1 MRYNDKNDIDEVNK
15 VKYRVLVVSSA
26 NMDFVQR
33 IDKIPAAG
41 QTVVTDCTYEY
52 IPGGKGAN
60 SAVAFARLG
69 ADTVFCTRVGADN
82 NGATLR
88 RIYQNE
94 GIDTRFLA
102 EDEEKATGLASIIV
116 EEDGTNR
123 IIVYP
128 GANTGISENEI
139 EEAFTTYPDAV
150 FMQFEIP
157 FEAVATAAD
166 FAYKQNI
173 PLFIDAGPVSD
184 AVELSRLR
192 KVEILSPNES
202 ECEALTGIY
211 PDSLENC
218 LKACIRLASTVETK
232 YVVLKLGRRGA
243 FVYDGKYYH
252 LVQGHKVNAVDTTAA
267 GDVFSAALT
276 YAYLQKGDIL
286 EATRFA
292 NLAAAL
298 SVTREGAFPS
308 IPTLAEV
315 KEFSKSMKNKEK

>member
-1 MRYNDKNDIDEVNK
+1 MKS
-15 VKYRVLVVSSA
+15 RVLVISSA

-33 IDKIPAAG
+33 MAKVPAAG
-41 QTVVTDCTYEY
+41 ETVVTDCTYSY

-69 ADTVFCTRVGADN
+69 ADTVFCSRVGRDQ
-82 NGATLR
+82 NGAALR
-88 RIYQNE
+88 KIYEKE
-94 GIDTRFLA
+94 GIDTRFLIA
-102 EDEEKATGLASIIV
+102 DEEYPTGLASILV
-116 EEDGTNR
+116 EEDGMNR

-128 GANTGISENEI
+128 GANNHIEENEI
-139 EEAFTTYPDAV
+139 EEAFTTYPDCV

-157 FEAVATAAD
+157 FDAVATAAD
-166 FAYKQNI
+166 YAYNQGI
-173 PLFIDAGPVSD
+173 PLFVDAGPVNAQVD
-184 AVELSRLR
+184 LARLK
-192 KVEILSPNES
+192 KVEILSPNET

-218 LKACIRLASTVETK
+218 LKACIRLGSMVELK

-276 YAYLQKGDIL
+276 YAYLKKGDIL

-298 SVTREGAFPS
+298 SVTREGAFTS
-308 IPTLAEV
+308 IPTLSEV
-315 KEFSKSMKNKEK
+315 KEFSKLMKSKEVK

>member
-1 MRYNDKNDIDEVNK
+1 MKS
-15 VKYRVLVVSSA
+15 RVLVISSA

-33 IDKIPAAG
+33 MAKVPAAG
-41 QTVVTDCTYEY
+41 ETVVTDCTYSY

-69 ADTVFCTRVGADN
+69 ADTVFCSRVGRDQ

-88 RIYQNE
+88 KIYEKE
-94 GIDTRFLA
+94 GIDTRFLIA
-102 EDEEKATGLASIIV
+102 DEEYSTGLASILV
-116 EEDGTNR
+116 EEDGMNR

-128 GANTGISENEI
+128 GANNHIDENEI
-139 EEAFTTYPDAV
+139 EEAFTTYPDCV

-157 FEAVATAAD
+157 FDAVATAAD
-166 FAYKQNI
+166 YAYNQGI
-173 PLFIDAGPVSD
+173 PLFVDAGPVNAQVD
-184 AVELSRLR
+184 LARLR
-192 KVEILSPNES
+192 RVEILSPNET

-218 LKACIRLASTVETK
+218 LRACIRLGSMVELK

-252 LVQGHKVNAVDTTAA
+252 LVQGHKVDAVDTTAA

-276 YAYLQKGDIL
+276 YAYLKKGDIL

-298 SVTREGAFPS
+298 SVTREGAFTS

-315 KEFSKSMKNKEK
+315 KEFSKMMKSKEVK

>member
-1 MRYNDKNDIDEVNK
+1 MKH
-15 VKYRVLVVSSA
+15 RVLVVSSA

-33 IDKIPAAG
+33 IDKIPNAG
-41 QTVVTDCTYEY
+41 QTVVTDCTYSY

-69 ADTVFCTRVGADN
+69 ADTVFCTRVGKDA
-82 NGATLR
+82 NGAALK

-94 GIDTRFLA
+94 NIDIRFLI
-102 EDEEKATGLASIIV
+102 EDSEKATGLASIIV
-116 EEDGTNR
+116 EEGGANR

-128 GANTGISENEI
+128 GANTAIAEGDI
-139 EEAFTTYPDAV
+139 EDAFTTYPDAV
-150 FMQFEIP
+150 FVQFEIP
-157 FEAVATAAD
+157 FDAVVTAAE
-166 FAYKQNI
+166 FAAEKDI
-173 PLFIDAGPVSD
+173 PLFVDAGPVGEGVD
-184 AVELSRLR
+184 LSRLK

-211 PDSLENC
+211 PDTLESC
-218 LKACIRLASTVETK
+218 LRACIRLGSMVECK

-252 LVQGHKVNAVDTTAA
+252 LVQGHKVDAVDTTAA
-267 GDVFSAALT
+267 GDVFSAAIT
-276 YAYLQKGDIL
+276 YAYLKKGDIL

-298 SVTREGAFPS
+298 SVTKEGAFPS
-308 IPTLAEV
+308 IPSLAEV
-315 KEFSKSMKNKEK
+315 KEFAKLMKSKEQ

>member
-1 MRYNDKNDIDEVNK
+1 MKH
-15 VKYRVLVVSSA
+15 RVLVVSSA

-33 IDKIPAAG
+33 IDKIPSAG
-41 QTVVTDCTYEY
+41 QTVVTDCTYSY

-69 ADTVFCTRVGADN
+69 ADTVFCTRVGKDS
-82 NGATLR
+82 NGAALK
-88 RIYQNE
+88 RIYQKE
-94 GIDTRFLA
+94 GIDTRFLV
-102 EDEEKATGLASIIV
+102 EDVEKPTGLASIIV
-116 EEDGTNR
+116 EDDGANR

-128 GANTGISENEI
+128 GANTEISENEI
-139 EEAFTTYPDAV
+139 EDAFTTYPDAV
-150 FMQFEIP
+150 FLQFEIP
-157 FEAVATAAD
+157 FEAVVTAAE
-166 FAYKQNI
+166 FAAEQNI
-173 PLFIDAGPVSD
+173 PMFVDAGPVNGEVD
-184 AVELSRLR
+184 LSRLK

-218 LKACIRLASTVETK
+218 LRACIRLCSMVEIK
-232 YVVLKLGRRGA
+232 YVVLKLGKRGA

-267 GDVFSAALT
+267 GDVFSAAVT
-276 YAYLQKGDIL
+276 YAYLKKGDIL

-298 SVTREGAFPS
+298 SVTKEGAFPS

-315 KEFSKSMKNKEK
+315 KEFSITLKSKEQ

>member
-1 MRYNDKNDIDEVNK
+1 MKS
-15 VKYRVLVVSSA
+15 RVLVVSSA
-26 NMDFVQR
+26 NMDFVQNVA
-33 IDKIPAAG
+33 KIPEAG
-41 QTVVTDCTYEY
+41 QTIVTDSTYSY

-60 SAVAFARLG
+60 SAVTFARLG
-69 ADTVFCTRVGADN
+69 ADTVFCARVGRDQ

-88 RIYQNE
+88 RIYERE
-94 GIDTRFLA
+94 GIDTRFVIEDA
-102 EDEEKATGLASIIV
+102 ESATGLASIIV

-128 GANTGISENEI
+128 GANSNVGENEI

-150 FMQFEIP
+150 YLQFEIP
-157 FEAVATAAD
+157 FEAVSIAAD
-166 FAYKQNI
+166 YAFEKKI
-173 PLFIDAGPVSD
+173 PLFVDAGPVSE
-184 AVELSRLR
+184 AVDISKLR
-192 KVEILSPNES
+192 RVEILSPNET

-211 PDSLENC
+211 PDSIENC
-218 LKACIRLASTVETK
+218 LKACIRLCSMVEIK

-252 LVQGHKVNAVDTTAA
+252 IVQGYRVDALDTIAA
-267 GDVFSAALT
+267 GDIFTAALT
-276 YAYLQKGDIL
+276 YAYLKKGDVL

-298 SVTREGAFPS
+298 SVTREGAYSS

-315 KEFSKSMKNKEK
+315 KEFSKLMKNKDN

>member
-1 MRYNDKNDIDEVNK
+1 MKS
-15 VKYRVLVVSSA
+15 RVLVVSSA
-26 NMDFVQR
+26 NMDFVQNVA
-33 IDKIPAAG
+33 KIPEAG
-41 QTVVTDCTYEY
+41 QTIVTDSTYSY

-60 SAVAFARLG
+60 SAVTFARLG
-69 ADTVFCTRVGADN
+69 ADTVFCTRVGRDQ

-88 RIYQNE
+88 RIYERE
-94 GIDTRFLA
+94 GIDTRFVI
-102 EDEEKATGLASIIV
+102 EDPESATGLASIIV

-128 GANTGISENEI
+128 GANSNVSENEI

-150 FMQFEIP
+150 YLQFEIP
-157 FEAVATAAD
+157 FEAASIAAD
-166 FAYKQNI
+166 YAFEKKI
-173 PLFIDAGPVSD
+173 PLFVDAGPVSD
-184 AVELSRLR
+184 GVDLSRLR
-192 KVEILSPNES
+192 RVEILSPNET

-211 PDSLENC
+211 PDSIENC
-218 LKACIRLASTVETK
+218 LKACIRLCSMVEIK

-252 LVQGHKVNAVDTTAA
+252 IVQGYRVDALDTTAA
-267 GDVFSAALT
+267 GDIFTAALT
-276 YAYLQKGDIL
+276 YAYLKKGDVL

-298 SVTREGAFPS
+298 SVTREGAYSS

-315 KEFSKSMKNKEK
+315 KEFSKLMKNKDN